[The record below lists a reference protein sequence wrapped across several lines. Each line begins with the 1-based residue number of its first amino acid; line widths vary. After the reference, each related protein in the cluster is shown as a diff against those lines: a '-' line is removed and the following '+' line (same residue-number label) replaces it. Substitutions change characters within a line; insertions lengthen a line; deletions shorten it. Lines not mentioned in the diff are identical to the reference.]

1 MAARGLRLVHRMSS
15 APSAGKRCQY
25 DFRREFR
32 KDRSIVEGLPLER
45 FIGPDGLM
53 LLLSFLAVGEMPKDE
68 VLELAKRVQIPG
80 YEQARDLFR
89 MGTDQGIVVPAIR
102 DGYYLQFEI
111 HTFLRWGK
119 ARVQADREQSTSPS

>member
-1 MAARGLRLVHRMSS
+1 MSS
-15 APSAGKRCQY
+15 ASSAGRRCQY
-25 DFRREFR
+25 DFRREFHN
-32 KDRSIVEGLPLER
+32 DRSIVEGLPLER

-111 HTFLRWGK
+111 HTFLRWAK
-119 ARVQADREQSTSPS
+119 AEVQTEREQSISES